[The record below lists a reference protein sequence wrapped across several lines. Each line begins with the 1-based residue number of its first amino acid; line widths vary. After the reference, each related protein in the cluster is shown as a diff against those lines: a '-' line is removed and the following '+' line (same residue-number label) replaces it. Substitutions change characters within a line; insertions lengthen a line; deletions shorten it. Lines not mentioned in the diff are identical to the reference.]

1 MPMRPSLF
9 SSSIG
14 KGDAVDDT
22 EGPLPADVA
31 VTALGVG
38 VIQFIEVVVNGRTV
52 ETWICCD
59 EDAQFLADVL

>member
-1 MPMRPSLF
+1 
-9 SSSIG
+9 
-14 KGDAVDDT
+14 VDDT